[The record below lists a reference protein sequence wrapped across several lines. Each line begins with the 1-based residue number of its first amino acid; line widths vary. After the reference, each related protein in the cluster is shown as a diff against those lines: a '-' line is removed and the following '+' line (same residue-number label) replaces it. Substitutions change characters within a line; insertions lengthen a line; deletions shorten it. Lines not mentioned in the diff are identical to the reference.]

1 MKKKIQI
8 AIDSPA
14 ASGAG
19 TQAKLI
25 SKHYKL
31 FYLDTG
37 KSYRVLAKEY
47 LKNKNKINIKKFK
60 DKLSNLRIKDF
71 SNKNLLSSEIGLAAS
86 YLAKDI
92 RIREV
97 VDRFQKK
104 IVVNI
109 SKKYQ
114 GICLDGRDITY
125 NIMPDA
131 DVKFFLTASIKV
143 RALRRTKELRKN
155 GFNVSINEVYKSI
168 KNRDKSDYSRSV
180 APLKITKDAIKI
192 NTTNLTIRKTFLILK
207 DKIDKKIIL

>member
-1 MKKKIQI
+1 MIIKSKQLEEYVEEK
-8 AIDSPA
+8 DDE
-14 ASGAG
+14 
-19 TQAKLI
+19 TKLI
-25 SKHYKL
+25 ESAFTQNMSFKSTAKNYKY
-31 FYLDTG
+31 FYRG
-37 KSYRVLAKEY
+37 
-47 LKNKNKINIKKFK
+47 
-60 DKLSNLRIKDF
+60 
-71 SNKNLLSSEIGLAAS
+71 
-86 YLAKDI
+86 
-92 RIREV
+92 
-97 VDRFQKK
+97 Q
-104 IVVNI
+104 
-109 SKKYQ
+109 
-114 GICLDGRDITY
+114 Y